1 MIFQEYIL
9 LLLLLLVHHQC
20 KGTMKPVLM
29 WHHLQLVT
37 LRNVVLN
44 TTNSHLL
51 LLLQKERGMMN
62 FAQDGN

>member
-1 MIFQEYIL
+1 
-9 LLLLLLVHHQC
+9 
-20 KGTMKPVLM
+20 MKPVLM

-51 LLLQKERGMMN
+51 LLLQKELVRGMMT